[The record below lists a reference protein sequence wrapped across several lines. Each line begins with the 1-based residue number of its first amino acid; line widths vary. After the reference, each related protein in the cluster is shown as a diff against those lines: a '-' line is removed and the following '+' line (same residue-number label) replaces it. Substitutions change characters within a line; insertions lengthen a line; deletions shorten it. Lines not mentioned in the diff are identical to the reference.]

1 MRLGKKVKDIGLIS
15 SFYCLRKA
23 FYLFYLQRKYGFD
36 RWHVGADYHCK
47 PYKKQVINIINSLP
61 NIKFA
66 IEVGCGLGDIL
77 SRVKVQD
84 KIGID
89 IEQNVINCAKAL
101 LPNLLFQ
108 KGDLNAV
115 GNYIGN
121 KEGVVLIAINWT
133 HNVDFK
139 DLINVFL
146 QIINQD
152 SVNCYVVVDAIKPNV
167 KGYKYKHSI
176 SEYGNYFNVSTID
189 GVDGVR
195 SFLTLSKL

>member
-1 MRLGKKVKDIGLIS
+1 M
-15 SFYCLRKA
+15 
-23 FYLFYLQRKYGFD
+23 
-36 RWHVGADYHCK
+36 
-47 PYKKQVINIINSLP
+47 
-61 NIKFA
+61 
-66 IEVGCGLGDIL
+66 
-77 SRVKVQD
+77 
-84 KIGID
+84 
-89 IEQNVINCAKAL
+89 
-101 LPNLLFQ
+101 
-108 KGDLNAV
+108 
-115 GNYIGN
+115 
-121 KEGVVLIAINWT
+121 IAINWT

-152 SVNCYVVVDAIKPNV
+152 FINCYVVVDAIKPNV

>member
-1 MRLGKKVKDIGLIS
+1 MRLVKKVKDIGLIS

-115 GNYIGN
+115 SNYIGN
-121 KEGVVLIAINWT
+121 KKAL
-133 HNVDFK
+133 
-139 DLINVFL
+139 L
-146 QIINQD
+146 
-152 SVNCYVVVDAIKPNV
+152 
-167 KGYKYKHSI
+167 
-176 SEYGNYFNVSTID
+176 
-189 GVDGVR
+189 
-195 SFLTLSKL
+195 